1 MPLDSPSS
9 VAFTPDGGL
18 LVTSAATIR
27 TFTIADDSPIEEL
40 VFIDSTGDEQ
50 FDISDVA
57 FLAFKP
63 LP

>member
-9 VAFTPDGGL
+9 VAFAPNGSL
-18 LVTSAATIR
+18 LVTSAGTIR
-27 TFTIADDSPIEEL
+27 AFTIADDGPIEQP
-40 VFIDSTGDEQ
+40 VFIDSTADEQ
-50 FDISDVA
+50 FDISEVA